1 MDKILVNIFVP
12 IINSSYDMFIP
23 VSLKVYTVLELIKK
37 SVAEMSDGK
46 IYCQR
51 KQCALFSRG
60 RFYYRYNL
68 SVLETEIKNGSRLM
82 LI

>member
-37 SVAEMSDGK
+37 SVAEMSDGRF
-46 IYCQR
+46 IANENNVLC
-51 KQCALFSRG
+51 FRG
-60 RFYYRYNL
+60 DGSIIDINL
-68 SVLETEIKNGSRLM
+68 SALETEIKNGSRLM

>member
-37 SVAEMSDGK
+37 
-46 IYCQR
+46 
-51 KQCALFSRG
+51 
-60 RFYYRYNL
+60 
-68 SVLETEIKNGSRLM
+68 
-82 LI
+82 

>member
-37 SVAEMSDGK
+37 SVAEMSEDLLPTKTMCFVFAGT
-46 IYCQR
+46 
-51 KQCALFSRG
+51 
-60 RFYYRYNL
+60 
-68 SVLETEIKNGSRLM
+68 VLL
-82 LI
+82 